1 MSTCGSERA
10 VHGQDR
16 DAADIILEPGTRDQ
30 HTEKERE
37 EEGGDS
43 QQDQKEKMRQL
54 FRSHVGYDFLVAIGL
69 FVE

>member
-1 MSTCGSERA
+1 VSERA

-16 DAADIILEPGTRDQ
+16 DAADIILEPGTRD
-30 HTEKERE
+30 TEKEKKQEKQDREKGE

-54 FRSHVGYDFLVAIGL
+54 FR
-69 FVE
+69 